1 MTDEIRVKNIYSRV
15 VSQKKILEDVNKEL
29 SRQDELWGEQN
40 HSFSEWMAI
49 LGEEYGE
56 VCREVSEIRMA
67 KGLGQM
73 VEAADRLDEELI
85 QVIAVCFRILEKTR
99 LPDVNS

>member
-1 MTDEIRVKNIYSRV
+1 MTEQVQVKDVYCKIIGQR
-15 VSQKKILEDVNKEL
+15 KILEDVNKEIK
-29 SRQDELWGEQN
+29 RQDDLWGEQN
-40 HSFSEWMAI
+40 HSYAEWMAI

-67 KGLGQM
+67 KGLSRM
-73 VEAADRLDEELI
+73 VEAVDRLDEELV

-99 LPDVNS
+99 VSNVDS